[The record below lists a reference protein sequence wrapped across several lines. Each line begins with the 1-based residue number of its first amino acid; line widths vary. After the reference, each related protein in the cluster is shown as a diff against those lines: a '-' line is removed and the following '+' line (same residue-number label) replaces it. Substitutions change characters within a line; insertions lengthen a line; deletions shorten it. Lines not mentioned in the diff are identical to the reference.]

1 MKKVEKIKKEKGLQT
16 ADLPVAIQQDIVG
29 LQNLIVKYNEACD
42 TYEKLDEINQTTEAQ
57 LDALEDE
64 IAEVEDSIV
73 EKIKGIEIETKK
85 EIEGNLP
92 KTKVETKTEVETKN
106 EVESKTE
113 EPKGKKSEK
122 DNSAAWLIFGGIAL
136 IATLGAVNVFKN
148 K

>member
-16 ADLPVAIQQDIVG
+16 ANLPVAIQQDIVG

-42 TYEKLDEINQTTEAQ
+42 TYEKLDEINETTEAQ

-73 EKIKGIEIETKK
+73 EKIKAIESPKVQ
-85 EIEGNLP
+85 IEGNAP
-92 KTKVETKTEVETKN
+92 KENKTQ
-106 EVESKTE
+106 
-113 EPKGKKSEK
+113 K
-122 DNSAAWLIFGGIAL
+122 DNSIGWLIFGGIAL
-136 IATLGAVNVFKN
+136 VATLGAVNVFKN

>member
-73 EKIKGIEIETKK
+73 EKVKAIQTKK

-92 KTKVETKTEVETKN
+92 ETKVETKAVETKAEVETKL
-106 EVESKTE
+106 ETKE
-113 EPKGKKSEK
+113 KKSEK
-122 DNSAAWLIFGGIAL
+122 DNSVGWLIFGGIAL

>member
-16 ADLPVAIQQDIVG
+16 ADLPIAIQQDIVG

-73 EKIKGIEIETKK
+73 EKIKGIETKK

-92 KTKVETKTEVETKN
+92 ETKVETKADVETK
-106 EVESKTE
+106 VETKE
-113 EPKGKKSEK
+113 KKSEK
-122 DNSAAWLIFGGIAL
+122 DNSVGWLIFGGLAL
-136 IATLGAVNVFKN
+136 VATLGAVNVFKN

>member
-73 EKIKGIEIETKK
+73 EKINGIETKK

-92 KTKVETKTEVETKN
+92 ETKLETKADVETKVETKE
-106 EVESKTE
+106 
-113 EPKGKKSEK
+113 KKSEK
-122 DNSAAWLIFGGIAL
+122 DNSVGWLIFGGLAL
-136 IATLGAVNVFKN
+136 VATLGAVNVFKN